1 VKILLQSH
9 AGPAAATAASSRVLS
24 IDRRL
29 PSRSRIERALATVS
43 KDPKQAGMTDWLFAK
58 ETVMLD
64 ALASKW
70 PKLEAEIQA
79 IQVGP
84 AVMISAPGEMF
95 CQFGL
100 DIRAGSA
107 FPITMPVELA
117 NGCVG
122 YIPTEEALSKTGG
135 GYETRLTSYS
145 NAEPSAGRQMVQAG
159 VALARQFQPG
169 TIPERPKAAPFNPDP
184 NGPAPRPW
192 SYGNLG
198 PELS

>member
-1 VKILLQSH
+1 
-9 AGPAAATAASSRVLS
+9 
-24 IDRRL
+24 
-29 PSRSRIERALATVS
+29 
-43 KDPKQAGMTDWLFAK
+43 
-58 ETVMLD
+58 MLD
-64 ALASKW
+64 ALAAKSRN
-70 PKLEAEIQA
+70 LEVEVQA

-84 AVMISAPGEMF
+84 AVMVSAPGEMF
-95 CQFGL
+95 CQLGL

-117 NGCVG
+117 NGCAG

-145 NAEPSAGRQMVQAG
+145 NAEPTAGRQMVEAG
-159 VALARQFQPG
+159 VKLASQFKPG
-169 TIPERPKAAPFNPDP
+169 AIPERPKAPPFNADP